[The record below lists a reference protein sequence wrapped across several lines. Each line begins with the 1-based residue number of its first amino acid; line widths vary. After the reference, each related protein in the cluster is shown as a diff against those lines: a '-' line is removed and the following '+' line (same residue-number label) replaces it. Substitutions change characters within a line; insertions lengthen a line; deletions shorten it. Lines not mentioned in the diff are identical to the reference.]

1 MPGMDLMLSKHC
13 NEDHQPHN
21 SPASVSKYDLISL
34 KSIRRQVSI
43 LTGHPSAGRVGRSQ
57 WTTPSVLSLVN
68 WLYLL
73 ISLYLSTTFVISAR
87 LLSMS
92 LSPRCIAS
100 DLLTTASNYTG
111 LESEHPNLYSSA
123 IFIALKYSTICWSFN
138 KSPGWWTNST
148 NLQPENTIPRMSLKT
163 TQVSALLWS
172 PHASLDSCHNQ
183 LCHVQDRVTTFQSL
197 LSRPSQREELTNNR
211 TPLWVWERSE
221 CQFLFLITA
230 CNSIPG

>member
-1 MPGMDLMLSKHC
+1 MIHSQYFDG
-13 NEDHQPHN
+13 
-21 SPASVSKYDLISL
+21 ASVSRGSVWGPH
-34 KSIRRQVSI
+34 QVF
-43 LTGHPSAGRVGRSQ
+43 
-57 WTTPSVLSLVN
+57 SLVN
-68 WLYLL
+68 WFYLL

-87 LLSMS
+87 LLPNVFVFTGVSRKS
-92 LSPRCIAS
+92 LDHRH
-100 DLLTTASNYTG
+100 NYTL